1 MKLTAE
7 HAPPRSPA
15 ATVQV
20 RTTRRNRFGRSVR
33 QYWQLYLLL
42 LLPIAW
48 FIVFR
53 YVPMANAVI
62 AFKNYNPI
70 DGVWGSPWVGFENF
84 ERLFRNPVFPQLLKN
99 TILLAGITLIVSFP
113 LPIIL
118 ALALNEVRLRFFS
131 RTVQLVTYAP
141 YFISTVVVVSMT
153 ILLLSPRVGLLGRA
167 LSFFGAG
174 QIDLLADPDFFRT
187 IYVATDMWTTTGYS
201 AVIYLAALAGVDV
214 SLYEAAKIDG
224 ASRLQKIWHVDL
236 PSLMPTATII
246 LILGVGNIMA
256 IGFEKAFL
264 FQNALNLSTSEIIPT
279 YVYKTG
285 ILNANFSLGAT
296 IGLFNAAISLVLLLV
311 VNKIAKRVT
320 GSGLW

>member
-1 MKLTAE
+1 MTLSVEQDVHVEVPATN
-7 HAPPRSPA
+7 PRRLPLRAQFARSL
-15 ATVQV
+15 
-20 RTTRRNRFGRSVR
+20 RR
-33 QYWQLYLLL
+33 YWQLYLLL
-42 LLPIAW
+42 LLPVVW
-48 FIVFR
+48 FMVFR
-53 YVPMANAVI
+53 YIPMANAII

-70 DGVWGSPWVGFENF
+70 DGVWGSPWVGFDNF
-84 ERLFRNPVFPQLLKN
+84 ANLFRNPVFPRLVGN
-99 TILLAGITLIVSFP
+99 TFLLAAYTLIASFP

-118 ALALNEVRLRFFS
+118 ALALNEVRLRFFK

-153 ILLLSPRVGLLGRA
+153 ILLLSPRVGILGRT

-174 QIDLLADPDFFRT
+174 QVDLLADADFFRH
-187 IYVATDMWTTTGYS
+187 IYVATDIWTTTGYS
-201 AVIYLAALAGVDV
+201 AVIYLAALASVDT

-224 ASRLQKIWHVDL
+224 ATRLQKIWNVDI
-236 PSLMPTATII
+236 PALMPTATII

-264 FQNALNLSTSEIIPT
+264 LQNALNLSTSEIIPT

-296 IGLFNAAISLVLLLV
+296 IGLFNAVISLVLLLV
-311 VNKIAKRVT
+311 VNGVSKRVT
-320 GSGLW
+320 GNGLW

>member
-1 MKLTAE
+1 MTLSVEQDLLGDAVTA
-7 HAPPRSPA
+7 APERPRRSSRF
-15 ATVQV
+15 V
-20 RTTRRNRFGRSVR
+20 RSLRR
-33 QYWQLYLLL
+33 YWQLYLLL
-42 LLPIAW
+42 LLPLIW

-53 YVPMANAVI
+53 YVPMANAII

-70 DGVWGSPWVGFENF
+70 DGVWGSPWVGFDNF
-84 ERLFRNPVFPQLLKN
+84 TNLFANPVFPRLVGN
-99 TILLAGITLIVSFP
+99 TFVLAAYTLLASFP

-118 ALALNEVRLRFFS
+118 ALALNEVRLRFFK

-153 ILLLSPRVGLLGRA
+153 ILLLSPRVGLLGRT

-174 QIDLLADPDFFRT
+174 QVDLLADADFFRH
-187 IYVATDMWTTTGYS
+187 IYVATDIWTTTGYS
-201 AVIYLAALAGVDV
+201 AVIYLAALASVDT

-224 ASRLQKIWHVDL
+224 ATRLQKIWNVDV
-236 PSLMPTATII
+236 PALMPTASII

-296 IGLFNAAISLVLLLV
+296 IGLFNAVISLVLLLV
-311 VNKIAKRVT
+311 VNGVSKRLT
-320 GSGLW
+320 GNGLW

>member
-1 MKLTAE
+1 MKLSAE
-7 HAPPRSPA
+7 HAPPVEVSPPAPRRTDARSRLA
-15 ATVQV
+15 
-20 RTTRRNRFGRSVR
+20 RSLRR
-33 QYWQLYLLL
+33 YWQLYLLL
-42 LLPIAW
+42 LLPVIW

-70 DGVWGSPWVGFENF
+70 DGVWGSPWVGFDNF
-84 ERLFRNPVFPQLLKN
+84 TALFRNPVFPKLIGN
-99 TILLAGITLIVSFP
+99 TFILAVYTLIASFP

-118 ALALNEVRLRFFS
+118 AIMLNEVRLRFFT

-141 YFISTVVVVSMT
+141 YFISTVVIVSMT
-153 ILLLSPRVGLLGRA
+153 ILLLSPRVGILGRT

-174 QIDLLADPDFFRT
+174 QVDLLASADFFRH
-187 IYVATDMWTTTGYS
+187 IYVATDIWTTTGYS
-201 AVIYLAALAGVDV
+201 AVIYLAALASVDT

-224 ASRLQKIWHVDL
+224 ASRLQKIWYVDL
-236 PSLMPTATII
+236 PSLLPTATII

-264 FQNALNLSTSEIIPT
+264 LQNALNLSTSEIIPT

-296 IGLFNAAISLVLLLV
+296 IGLFNAVISLLLLLV
-311 VNKIAKRVT
+311 VNGISKRVT

>member
-1 MKLTAE
+1 MTLSVE
-7 HAPPRSPA
+7 HEISRSNVPAPVGPRP
-15 ATVQV
+15 
-20 RTTRRNRFGRSVR
+20 RRSRFQRSLR

-42 LLPIAW
+42 LVPIAW
-48 FIVFR
+48 FLVFR

-70 DGVWGSPWVGFENF
+70 DGVWGSEWVGLDNLAN
-84 ERLFRNPVFPQLLKN
+84 LFRNPVFPRLVGN
-99 TILLAGITLIVSFP
+99 TFLLAAFTLIAGFP

-118 ALALNEVRLRFFS
+118 ALALNEVRLRFFK

-153 ILLLSPRVGLLGRA
+153 ILLLSPRVGLLGRT
-167 LSFFGAG
+167 LSGFGAG
-174 QIDLLADPDFFRT
+174 QVDLLADADFFRY
-187 IYVATDMWTTTGYS
+187 IYVATEIWTTTGYW
-201 AVIYLAALAGVDV
+201 AVIYLAALASVDT

-224 ASRLQKIWHVDL
+224 ATRLQKIWNIDV
-236 PSLMPTATII
+236 PALMPTATIVF
-246 LILGVGNIMA
+246 ILGVGNVMA

-264 FQNALNLSTSEIIPT
+264 LQNALNLSTSEIIPT

-296 IGLFNAAISLVLLLV
+296 IGLFNAVISLVLLV
-311 VNKIAKRVT
+311 AVNGISKRVT

>member
-1 MKLTAE
+1 MKLSVEPTPNAQLAVE
-7 HAPPRSPA
+7 PPAGRRRSA
-15 ATVQV
+15 FA
-20 RTTRRNRFGRSVR
+20 RSLRR
-33 QYWQLYLLL
+33 YWQLYLLMAV
-42 LLPIAW
+42 PIVW
-48 FIVFR
+48 FIVFK

-70 DGVWGSPWVGFENF
+70 AGVWGSPWVGIDNF
-84 ERLFRNPVFPQLLKN
+84 ANLFSNPVFPRLLGN
-99 TILLAGITLIVSFP
+99 TFILAAYTLIASFP

-118 ALALNEVRLRFFS
+118 ALALNEVRLRFFKRS
-131 RTVQLVTYAP
+131 VQLVTYAP
-141 YFISTVVVVSMT
+141 FFISTVVIVSMT
-153 ILLLSPRVGLLGRA
+153 ILILSPRVGLLGRT

-174 QIDLLADPDFFRT
+174 QVDLLASADFFRH
-187 IYVATDMWTTTGYS
+187 IYVATDVWTTTGYA
-201 AVIYLAALAGVDV
+201 AVIYLAALASVDV

-236 PSLMPTATII
+236 PALMPTATII

-264 FQNALNLSTSEIIPT
+264 LQNALNLSTSEIIPT
-279 YVYKTG
+279 YVYKIG

-296 IGLFNAAISLVLLLV
+296 IGLFNAVISLILLV
-311 VNKIAKRVT
+311 AVNGIAKRLT